1 MQTARLSRIFRPRI
15 AAAAAALTLGA
26 AVPPGLRLAYEPEIL
41 AEGCLAPDFADAE
54 CLHFRRLIRQE
65 QEPFA
70 VPDEVQLPLD
80 VYALLLSSNELAGEA
95 SPRPS
100 ARAGRR

>member
-1 MQTARLSRIFRPRI
+1 MQTARLSRIFRHRL

-41 AEGCLAPDFADAE
+41 AEGCLAPDFAGAE
-54 CLHFRRLIRQE
+54 CLHFRQLIPQE
-65 QEPFA
+65 LEPFA

-80 VYALLLSSNELAGEA
+80 VYALLLSSNELAGGGNPA
-95 SPRPS
+95 PPVR
-100 ARAGRR
+100 ARRG

>member
-1 MQTARLSRIFRPRI
+1 MQTARLSRKLRARI
-15 AAAAAALTLGA
+15 AAAAAALTLVA

-41 AEGCLAPDFADAE
+41 AEGCLAPAFGGAE

-65 QEPFA
+65 PEPFA
-70 VPDEVQLPLD
+70 APDEVQLPLD

-95 SPRPS
+95 SPRLS